1 MKKVFSLLVVLAMV
15 VGLVTGCGS
24 STDNKDSES
33 TTDSTGSEATV
44 TEAADSGEAE
54 GSTEEATNNAP
65 DIKVGIIY
73 VGDENEGYTAAHM
86 AGIDQMIETLGLSED
101 QVIEKTNIA
110 EDESCY
116 DAAVDLAEQGCSIIF
131 ANSFGHEDYM
141 IQAATEYP
149 EIQFCH
155 ATGYQAA
162 SSGIA
167 NIHNYFTAVYESRYV
182 SGVVAGL
189 KLNEMIESGKITAE
203 EAKMGYVGA
212 YPYAEVVSGY
222 TSFYLGAK
230 SVCPTVT
237 MEVQYTNSWANM
249 TAENEVAT
257 SLIADGCVLISQHA
271 DTTGAP
277 TACETA
283 GVPIV
288 GYNVDM
294 ISVAPNTALTS
305 ATINWGPY
313 YTYATK
319 SVIDGTA
326 ISTDW
331 CQGYVDGAVAI
342 STLNDAAVVAG
353 TADKV
358 AEAEAAIK
366 DGSLHVFDTTTFTVG
381 GSTIEDLIAA
391 GGDFAKY
398 ADYVKDGYFHESELI
413 SAPAFDLRIDGIT
426 ELTK

>member
-1 MKKVFSLLVVLAMV
+1 MKKLLSLFVVLVMM
-15 VGLVTGCGS
+15 VGLVSGCGS
-24 STDNKDSES
+24 KDSK
-33 TTDSTGSEATV
+33 DKG
-44 TEAADSGEAE
+44 EAADAS
-54 GSTEEATNNAP
+54 

-86 AGIDQMIETLGLSED
+86 AGIDAMAKALGLSEE
-101 QVIEKTNIA
+101 QIIEKTNIP

-116 DAAVDLAEQGCSIIF
+116 DAAVDLADQGCNIIF
-131 ANSFGHEDYM
+131 ANSFGHESYM
-141 IQAATEYP
+141 MQAAEEFP
-149 EIQFCH
+149 DIQFCH
-155 ATGYQAA
+155 ATGYQAK
-162 SSGIA
+162 SSKLA
-167 NIHNYFTAVYESRYV
+167 NMHNYFTAVYESRYV

-189 KLNEMIESGKITAE
+189 KLNEMIEKGTITADK
-203 EAKMGYVGA
+203 AKMGYVGA

-237 MEVQYTNSWANM
+237 MEVQYTNSWADM
-249 TAENEVAT
+249 AGENEVAT

-277 TACETA
+277 TACEEA
-283 GVPIV
+283 KVPAV

-294 ISVAPNTALTS
+294 ISVAPNAALTS

-313 YTYATK
+313 YTYAVK
-319 SVIDGTA
+319 SIIDGTS
-326 ISTDW
+326 IDTDW
-331 CQGYVDGAVAI
+331 CQGYKDGAVAI
-342 STLNDAAVVAG
+342 SKLNDAVVAAG

-358 AEAEAAIK
+358 AEVEAALK
-366 DGSLHVFDTTTFTVG
+366 DGSLHVFDTKTFTVG
-381 GSTIEDLIAA
+381 GKAIEDLITE

-398 ADYVKDGYFHESELI
+398 TDYVKDGYFHESEVI
-413 SAPAFDLRIDGIT
+413 SAPAFDLKIDGIT